1 MRELL
6 YEAAKH
12 YRQGRMLAEQGD
24 AKGAGEAYEAA
35 LRELQAV
42 KPQRMRDVLLAQVY
56 LSRHQLDVRAPDAA
70 SDLRLGYTY
79 ARTTCEA
86 NVRQLAETLWREAV
100 AEGRHLAPARGA
112 RRPRPNPPKGD
123 VGERHPGAERRPAS
137 ARAGDGG
144 PRGAAGERGRGA
156 ERRPERA
163 GERAGDRR
171 PERERGA
178 ARERGAV
185 GERRADPARGGEPRE
200 GKGRRPGRPSTPRGP
215 EGSVERPGDERAD

>member
-86 NVRQLAETLWREAV
+86 NEDIRALAAQGLGSLESIDVRHIVTNKDRHPTLERWAVHEAMYRPPLV
-100 AEGRHLAPARGA
+100 DA
-112 RRPRPNPPKGD
+112 RRPYLHRHAPGQD
-123 VGERHPGAERRPAS
+123 LEGVGLR
-137 ARAGDGG
+137 
-144 PRGAAGERGRGA
+144 
-156 ERRPERA
+156 
-163 GERAGDRR
+163 
-171 PERERGA
+171 
-178 ARERGAV
+178 
-185 GERRADPARGGEPRE
+185 
-200 GKGRRPGRPSTPRGP
+200 
-215 EGSVERPGDERAD
+215 